1 MSTNLKG
8 MYFEKDLGDGTM
20 LKLIRLRRPDDQNWA
35 LAIELS
41 AGGKKA
47 RCFLEDVEGVCFAND
62 LADGLVDFLADV
74 SEIEIE
80 KLEADG
86 DNFITAKRAKAEKD
100 KTSKDKWPAAGDE
113 AAQTTEEE
121 TVKA

>member
-1 MSTNLKG
+1 
-8 MYFEKDLGDGTM
+8 MYFEKDMGDGTT

-47 RCFLEDVEGVCFAND
+47 RVFLETKEGLCFAND
-62 LADGLVDFLADV
+62 LADGLVDFLEDK
-74 SEIEIE
+74 SEMGIE

-86 DNFITAKRAKAEKD
+86 DEFIVRKRAASKKD
-100 KTSKDKWPAAGDE
+100 KDSKDKWQDAE
-113 AAQTTEEE
+113 LSTEEE
-121 TVKA
+121 TVTS

>member
-86 DNFITAKRAKAEKD
+86 DNFITAKRDKAKKNKD
-100 KTSKDKWPAAGDE
+100 SKDKWQDAE
-113 AAQTTEEE
+113 LTSEE
-121 TVKA
+121 TVEA